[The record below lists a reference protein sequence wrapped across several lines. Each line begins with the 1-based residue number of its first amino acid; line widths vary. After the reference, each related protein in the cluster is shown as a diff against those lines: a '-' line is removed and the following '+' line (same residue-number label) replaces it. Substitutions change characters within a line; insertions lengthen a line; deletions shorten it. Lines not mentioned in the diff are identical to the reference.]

1 MLTFIFDLDG
11 TLYRGETVLPG
22 AREVVTALRAQ
33 GHHVT
38 FATNNSTR
46 TRSEYDALLGVMGFA
61 VEEDGLATSAY
72 STALYLAALPE
83 PPRSVFVL
91 GSPALE
97 EEIAACLPGVRFDG
111 AAPIDAVV
119 VGLDRALTY
128 DRLASA
134 QHAVLRGAHFVAS
147 NRDLVYPA
155 ADRLYP
161 GSGSIVAA
169 LEAATGVTATTIGKP
184 APYMYSQIMS
194 AAGATPAT
202 TVMVGDNLRTDIAAA
217 AVLGLYSVLVLTGV
231 DGVPD
236 KDDASV
242 PRPALVL
249 PSVADL
255 LSIDWSILLTPR

>member
-33 GHHVT
+33 GHRVT

-46 TRSEYDALLGVMGFA
+46 TRADYNALLAGMGFA
-61 VEEDGLATSAY
+61 VEEGGLATSAY
-72 STALYLAALPE
+72 STAVYLAALPE

-91 GSPALE
+91 GSEALE
-97 EEIAACLPGVRFDG
+97 EEIVACLPGVRLDG

-119 VGLDRALTY
+119 IGLDRALTY
-128 DRLASA
+128 DRLAIA
-134 QHAVLRGAHFVAS
+134 QQAVMLGALFIAS
-147 NRDLVYPA
+147 NRDLVYPSR
-155 ADRLYP
+155 DRLYP
-161 GSGSIVAA
+161 GSGAIVAA
-169 LEAATGVTATTIGKP
+169 LEASTGATATTIGKP
-184 APYMYSQIMS
+184 EPYMYEQIMT
-194 AAGATPAT
+194 ATGATPAT

-217 AVLGLYSVLVLTGV
+217 DILGLYSVLVLTGV

-236 KDDASV
+236 KDDSTV
-242 PRPALVL
+242 PQPDLVL

-255 LSIDWSILLTPR
+255 LSIDWNTPTTPS

>member
-1 MLTFIFDLDG
+1 MRTFIFDLDG

-22 AREVVTALRAQ
+22 AREVVATLRAQ

-46 TRSEYDALLGVMGFA
+46 TRGDYNALLAGLGFA
-61 VEEDGLATSAY
+61 VEKGGLATSAY

-83 PPRSVFVL
+83 SPRSVFVL
-91 GSPALE
+91 GAAALE
-97 EEIAACLPGVRFDG
+97 GEIAACLPGVRLDG

-128 DRLASA
+128 DRLAAA
-134 QHAVLRGAHFVAS
+134 QHAIVLGARFVAS
-147 NRDLVYPA
+147 NRDHVYPA
-155 ADRLYP
+155 SDRLYP

-184 APYMYSQIMS
+184 EPYMYSQIME
-194 AAGATPAT
+194 ATGATPAT
-202 TVMVGDNLRTDIAAA
+202 TVVVGDNLRTDIAAA
-217 AVLGLYSVLVLTGV
+217 AALGLYSVLVLSGV
-231 DGVPD
+231 DVAPR

-242 PRPALVL
+242 PQPDLVL
-249 PSVADL
+249 SSVADL
-255 LSIDWSILLTPR
+255 LSIDWSAL